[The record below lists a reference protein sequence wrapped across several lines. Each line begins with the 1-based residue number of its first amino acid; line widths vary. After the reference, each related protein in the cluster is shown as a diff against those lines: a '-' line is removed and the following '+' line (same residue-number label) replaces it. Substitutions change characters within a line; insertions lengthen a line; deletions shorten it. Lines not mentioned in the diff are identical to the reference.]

1 MSDRFAPLA
10 GQARHPAQAH
20 TSARSMAITRALPAP
35 SLSLLD
41 LLSFAMLVVLIRLF

>member
-1 MSDRFAPLA
+1 MSDRFAPR
-10 GQARHPAQAH
+10 ARHPAK
-20 TSARSMAITRALPAP
+20 ARSMAITRALPAP